1 MAAGLRPDWRSS
13 STLLDPTTMAV
24 KRGKNRGRRKEE
36 EREAAGKRVRE
47 S

>member
-1 MAAGLRPDWRSS
+1 
-13 STLLDPTTMAV
+13 MAV